1 MRVSQMAKLG
11 DFDINKLLGSKN
23 KTVAKNM
30 PTNSAAV
37 SFAQP
42 NWNMIPTKGGT
53 GRSAEELEKAIIALA
68 EKEASAGILAGT
80 KERAALEREFMSLV
94 SPDRRAAFAGY
105 NGVSGSVFGNVTNAF
120 GGRELMIYSSVER
133 SWSTMPTQNE
143 LDMLSRFHEIYRNA
157 FTAYEAEHG
166 KVVGT
171 PTVSPARFNIKI

>member
-1 MRVSQMAKLG
+1 MRINQMAKLG
-11 DFDINKLLGSKN
+11 NFDINKLLGNGN
-23 KTVAKNM
+23 KAVAKNA
-30 PTNSAAV
+30 PTNSPAV

-42 NWNMIPTKGGT
+42 QWNMIPTKGGT
-53 GRSAEELEKAIIALA
+53 NRSTEQLEKAIVALA
-68 EKEASAGILAGT
+68 EREAASGILAST

-105 NGVSGSVFGNVTNAF
+105 NGVSGSVLGNVTNAF
-120 GGRELMIYSSVER
+120 GSRELMIYSSVER

-157 FTAYEAEHG
+157 FTAWEAENG

-171 PTVSPARFNIKI
+171 PTISPASFNVKV

>member
-1 MRVSQMAKLG
+1 MKINDMVRLQNS
-11 DFDINKLLGSKN
+11 DFNKLFGKDN
-23 KTVAKNM
+23 KTANKSSNVSK
-30 PTNSAAV
+30 T

-53 GRSAEELEKAIIALA
+53 KRTAEELEKAIIALA
-68 EKEASAGILAGT
+68 EKEAAGGILAGT

-94 SPDRRAAFAGY
+94 SPDRKAAFAGY
-105 NGVSGSVFGNVTNAF
+105 NGVSGSVFGNITNAF
-120 GGRELMIYSSVER
+120 GGKELMLYSSVER

-157 FTAYEAEHG
+157 FMAYEAEHG

-171 PTVSPARFNIKI
+171 PTVSPARFDINV